1 MPIADHT
8 KGIISAPG
16 ENLRMLVV
24 TGVAGNIHSGKRIAE
39 KWRRAEMTGVAEHL
53 LISRTEADKVRM
65 RRKTDRDTDLGLV
78 LERGSR
84 LHHGDVLKV
93 EGKLIIV
100 VQMPEKVVT
109 VIIGKRG
116 VGQQVDA
123 AALVGHAIG
132 NRHRPVAVDRGI
144 ISFPI
149 QNESEI
155 ETFARL
161 MPPGV
166 KLSVTDRIFVPTGE
180 VHHHE

>member
-1 MPIADHT
+1 MA
-8 KGIISAPG
+8 KS
-16 ENLRMLVV
+16 
-24 TGVAGNIHSGKRIAE
+24 
-39 KWRRAEMTGVAEHL
+39 WRRAEITGAAEHL
-53 LISRTEADKVRM
+53 LVSRIETDKVRM
-65 RRKTDRDTDLGLV
+65 RRKTDKGTDLGLV

-93 EGKLIIV
+93 NGKLIIV
-100 VQMPEKVVT
+100 VQRPEKVVS
-109 VIIGKRG
+109 VVIGKRSA
-116 VGQQVDA
+116 QQLVDA

-132 NRHRPVAVDRGI
+132 NRHRPVAVERGR

-161 MPPGV
+161 MPLGV
-166 KLSVTDRIFVPTGE
+166 KLRVTDRIFVPTGE

>member
-1 MPIADHT
+1 MA
-8 KGIISAPG
+8 KS
-16 ENLRMLVV
+16 
-24 TGVAGNIHSGKRIAE
+24 
-39 KWRRAEMTGVAEHL
+39 WRRAEITGAAEHL
-53 LISRTEADKVRM
+53 LVSRIETDKVRM
-65 RRKTDRDTDLGLV
+65 RRKTDKGTDLGLV

-93 EGKLIIV
+93 NGKLIIV
-100 VQMPEKVVT
+100 VQRPEKVVS
-109 VIIGKRG
+109 VVIGKRSA
-116 VGQQVDA
+116 QQLVDA

-132 NRHRPVAVDRGI
+132 NRHRPVAVERGR

-161 MPPGV
+161 MPLGV